1 MTLYIQKENEELIDT
16 SELITLQ
23 RFQPSA
29 PTRIPIFQEIDG
41 RRGSLPASNALTTR
55 TINVEFYFKARDN
68 ADFVLRRD
76 ELHSLFDSEEPFYII
91 DSRQPF
97 KRWRVNI
104 ESWDFEDVALIS
116 KHTITFTAMDGM
128 CESTGS
134 TLTPLTFDSESWG
147 IGQHL
152 LAEDQMYTFTGDRF
166 RVYNAGDIEVDPR
179 EKPMTITFK
188 GASEN
193 LSIRNVTLGQSWKYY
208 GTSDSHDTIKL
219 DRVFFKKNDKSIFN
233 DTNRM
238 SLKLVKG
245 WNEFTVSGATSTFEI
260 AFDFRF
266 YYL

>member
-1 MTLYIQKENEELIDT
+1 MTLYIQKENDELIDT
-16 SELITLQ
+16 SELITLR

-29 PTRIPIFQEIDG
+29 PTRIPTFQEIEG

-76 ELHSLFDSEEPFYII
+76 ELYSLFDSEEPFYII

-104 ESWDFEDVALIS
+104 ESWEFEDVALIS
-116 KHTITFTAMDGM
+116 SHVITFTAMDGM
-128 CESTGS
+128 SESTGS
-134 TLTPLTFDSESWG
+134 TLSPLTFDSETWG

-152 LAEDQMYTFTGDRF
+152 LAEDHNYIFTGNKF

-179 EKPMTITFK
+179 EKPLTITFK

-193 LSIRNVTLGQSWKYY
+193 LSIRNNSTGESWKHY
-208 GTSDSHDTIKL
+208 GTTNSYEKITL
-219 DRVFFKKNDKSIFN
+219 DRIYSRKNDTSIFN
-233 DTNRM
+233 NTNRK
-238 SLKLVKG
+238 SIKLIKG
-245 WNEFTVSGATSTFEI
+245 WNEFSIGGTSSTFEI